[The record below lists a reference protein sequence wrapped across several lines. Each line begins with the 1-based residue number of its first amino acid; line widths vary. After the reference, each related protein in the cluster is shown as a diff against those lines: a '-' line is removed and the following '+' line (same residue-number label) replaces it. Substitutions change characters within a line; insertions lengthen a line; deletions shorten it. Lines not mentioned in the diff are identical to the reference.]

1 MKIVLIIAIVLF
13 ASCKKEP
20 QVKKEVTYT
29 CSDDQRNRMTISVY
43 SYLNSRTDL
52 SQKQKDLL
60 LPTLEKEAV
69 KTYCT
74 INRN

>member
-1 MKIVLIIAIVLF
+1 MRILIFIIIISF

-29 CSDDQRNRMTISVY
+29 CSDEQRNRMTISVY

-52 SQKQKDLL
+52 SQKQKDIL